1 MDNIVQYFTQEN
13 KDGELVI
20 TKNMTNGVSYM
31 FNVND
36 DPDEYQL
43 YLEWQAKQS

>member
-1 MDNIVQYFTQEN
+1 MDDIVQYFTREN

-20 TKNMTNGVSYM
+20 TKNMTDGTSYM

-36 DPDEYQL
+36 DPDEYQK
-43 YLEWQAKQS
+43 YLEWQTKQ

>member
-1 MDNIVQYFTQEN
+1 MDNIVQYFTREN

-20 TKNMTNGVSYM
+20 TKNMTDGTSYM

-36 DPDEYQL
+36 DPDEYQI
-43 YLEWQAKQS
+43 YLEWLAKQ